1 MTDGPRGEGLSGD
14 FALADL
20 LAVVLFIAW
29 RPHSQGHDGLTVV
42 IITVLATAA
51 LRVVLRPLHAD
62 RLSRAG
68 RPRHDSDDVSQPVAP
83 CASLQDP
90 SRPSLSIEG
99 SGTGRKRAGPGSQQR
114 TGAAGLFTPPTPSV
128 LFAHPKSCC
137 RSTGT
142 RRGSR

>member
-1 MTDGPRGEGLSGD
+1 MTDGPRGEGLSGA
-14 FALADL
+14 FALVDL

-29 RPHSQGHDGLTVV
+29 LPHSQGHDGLTVV
-42 IITVLATAA
+42 IPTALATTA
-51 LRVVLRPLHAD
+51 LQMVLRPLPAD
-62 RLSRAG
+62 RFSRAG
-68 RPRHDSDDVSQPVAP
+68 RPRHDSDDASQPAAP

-114 TGAAGLFTPPTPSV
+114 TGDAGLFTPPTPSV
-128 LFAHPKSCC
+128 LLAHPRSCC